1 MAPDHCTIFIQSH
14 GHVTAVY
21 SNSSRPS
28 TAALIKSATQ
38 RRIFDSTD
46 QHCVTCLS
54 SQGHVTAVY
63 IYKPSNSEALLVFK
77 SSTQHRTFESADHCT
92 AYIPS
97 YGQDTA
103 VFSYRPSVAGIL
115 LVKSST
121 QHRTFESA
129 DHCTAYIPS
138 YGQDTAVF
146 SYRPSVAGIL
156 LVKSSTQHRIFQST
170 ALVHAVIIPHLA
182 ASHSPLILPPA
193 LHSTG
198 AREQHTALTGL
209 FLYRLIGPFILFHHY
224 RHRSTDWKHSQ
235 NFSVC
240 TLSPSRHNNCS
251 IFSHGSSYSS
261 DITGDGSPD
270 PLLEATRL
278 ESMFLP
284 EPSPWTPID
293 EILRSHFVEQYTL
306 QPTCTTLINS
316 ALNTCRITTMTHSGE
331 HRIYYMTPHHT
342 WVIRTQLTAAQTVR
356 QCGPGP
362 HRLLLIRLQ
371 QIFYF
376 QNSKHTK

>member
-1 MAPDHCTIFIQSH
+1 MCEAYDYSRPGFYHDLFLMDDDPSSFAHIHRLLYLCNPNSPNNPKVLNNPNTDLAHTHTFTASTHTQISSAVIPGPHRSCTDRHGHIRAVALALPPPQPCCCSRYPQINGRASRRRGRHWHLRGDLTCPTCTLYTSSRKGPVHDPTWRASSFHVSFVSTTPYLSSTITYNVRDLKSTITSMAPDHCTIYIQSH

-38 RRIFDSTD
+38 HRIFDSTN

-103 VFSYRPSVAGIL
+103 VYSYRPSVAGFL
-115 LVKSST
+115 L
-121 QHRTFESA
+121 
-129 DHCTAYIPS
+129 I
-138 YGQDTAVF
+138 
-146 SYRPSVAGIL
+146 
-156 LVKSSTQHRIFQST
+156 KSSTQHRIFQST
-170 ALVHAVIIPHLA
+170 APIHAVIIPHLA

-193 LHSTG
+193 LHSMG

-224 RHRSTDWKHSQ
+224 HHRSTD
-235 NFSVC
+235 
-240 TLSPSRHNNCS
+240 
-251 IFSHGSSYSS
+251 
-261 DITGDGSPD
+261 
-270 PLLEATRL
+270 
-278 ESMFLP
+278 
-284 EPSPWTPID
+284 
-293 EILRSHFVEQYTL
+293 
-306 QPTCTTLINS
+306 
-316 ALNTCRITTMTHSGE
+316 
-331 HRIYYMTPHHT
+331 
-342 WVIRTQLTAAQTVR
+342 
-356 QCGPGP
+356 
-362 HRLLLIRLQ
+362 
-371 QIFYF
+371 
-376 QNSKHTK
+376 